1 DCPPTATICHSVEK
15 VSRSSERRLPGLN
28 NRFFRCSLELRRAP
42 QLRACC
48 STGGEALTS
57 ARICGSGTTRSLKRP
72 AHISSRFGPCSN
84 RDAGHH
90 HCPQPRTGRCGN
102 RRRCCACGRVI
113 VLPNVT
119 IGRGAIVTAGS
130 VITKSVL
137 PKPRWESGVSHRHSG
152 NPVWTRGFVKAVH
165 EGSVTNP
172 DSRSQI
178 VGLHPQTTKEPSGAI
193 SCSPAMLLT
202 QRLRPNK
209 DDGKNTNAWKC
220 WQSCSSRPNSARI
233 RHCPAAR

>member
-1 DCPPTATICHSVEK
+1 MSVC
-15 VSRSSERRLPGLN
+15 SERRLPGLK
-28 NRFFRCSLELRRAP
+28 NRFFTCSLELRRAP

-130 VITKSVL
+130 VVTKSVL
-137 PKPRWESGVSHRHSG
+137 PKPRWESGASHRHSG

-165 EGSVTNP
+165 EGSATNP
-172 DSRSQI
+172 IAGRRS
-178 VGLHPQTTKEPSGAI
+178 
-193 SCSPAMLLT
+193 
-202 QRLRPNK
+202 
-209 DDGKNTNAWKC
+209 
-220 WQSCSSRPNSARI
+220 SARI
-233 RHCPAAR
+233 PRRLKSHQGQSHAAQRCC

>member
-1 DCPPTATICHSVEK
+1 MSVC
-15 VSRSSERRLPGLN
+15 SERRLPGLK

-48 STGGEALTS
+48 STGGDALTS

-72 AHISSRFGPCSN
+72 AHISSLFGPCSN

-119 IGRGAIVTAGS
+119 IGRGAIVTAEVSSQNPFFLNHGGNPAQAIAT
-130 VITKSVL
+130 VEI
-137 PKPRWESGVSHRHSG
+137 PFGRGVSLKQ
-152 NPVWTRGFVKAVH
+152 F
-165 EGSVTNP
+165 
-172 DSRSQI
+172 
-178 VGLHPQTTKEPSGAI
+178 TKG
-193 SCSPAMLLT
+193 
-202 QRLRPNK
+202 LRP
-209 DDGKNTNAWKC
+209 
-220 WQSCSSRPNSARI
+220 I
-233 RHCPAAR
+233 R